1 MHVMYVYMTACQ
13 DANALRSLG
22 RKLYIKKK
30 RRKYS
35 LPALLVQSLFSD
47 LRTQLTSVQLLC
59 TLHVES
65 TVFLV
70 WELLIR
76 TNKFVASKIILG
88 TQKKS
93 NLERAEIGSLP
104 FEMENSHRMTI
115 ERKIKKSSLSPT
127 LLSVKKLT

>member
-1 MHVMYVYMTACQ
+1 M
-13 DANALRSLG
+13 
-22 RKLYIKKK
+22 
-30 RRKYS
+30 
-35 LPALLVQSLFSD
+35 PALLVQSLFSD

-115 ERKIKKSSLSPT
+115 ERKKDKKELSFTHLALCQKAYMMSKIHSPSAGNLDVWLSLP
-127 LLSVKKLT
+127 L